1 MIGKMFLWFQQNLKR
16 WIKPARPGLI
26 SGLLS
31 DFTHSRADLIAEN
44 ALLRQQIIVLD
55 RQIQYPQLTNQDR
68 LIFVLLARF
77 TKFWRQSIHIVQP
90 DTLLRWHRDLFRWH
104 WRRKSQGQSKISPE
118 TIVLI
123 RTMAKENP
131 MWGAER
137 IRGELLKLGIEPV
150 SVPFRNIC
158 RKSGSCLLRARLGRP
173 SLRIKRMGSGL
184 VTLRLF
190 MTGYSVRGMYLS

>member
-1 MIGKMFLWFQQNLKR
+1 MISKMFLWFQQNLKR
-16 WIKPARPGLI
+16 WIKPARPVLI
-26 SGLLS
+26 FGLLS

-55 RQIQYPQLTNQDR
+55 RQINYPQLTNQDR

-104 WRRKSQGQSKISPE
+104 WRRKSQGQSKILPE
-118 TIVLI
+118 TIALI

-137 IRGELLKLGIEPV
+137 IRGELLKLGIEA
-150 SVPFRNIC
+150 SKRTIQKYLAKDKRVPSSSQNWATF
-158 RKSGSCLLRARLGRP
+158 
-173 SLRIKRMGSGL
+173 IKNQADGIWACA
-184 VTLRLF
+184 LRLF
-190 MTGYSVRGMYLS
+190 LTGYSDRGMYLS